1 VASQIHKQRGL
12 RNENEILD
20 NHEKEAKVVV
30 TDRNTRQARK
40 DFGLFALVGRIDGY
54 VASQN
59 RIVDSKERTH

>member
-1 VASQIHKQRGL
+1 MASQIHKQRGL